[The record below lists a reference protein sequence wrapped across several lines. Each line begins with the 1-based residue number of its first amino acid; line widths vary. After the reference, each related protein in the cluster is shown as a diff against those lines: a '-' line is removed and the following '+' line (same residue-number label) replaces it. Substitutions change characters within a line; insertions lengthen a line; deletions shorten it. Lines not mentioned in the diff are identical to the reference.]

1 GMMALC
7 GVPFFFSGFWSK
19 DEILHEASKWDVSR
33 WPFYLGLLGAA
44 LTAFYMTRQV
54 CYVFLGSSR
63 SSRREEA
70 HPANRHPTS
79 DTRSGDEPPHA
90 GCYNPHESPPV
101 MTVPLIVLAVG
112 AVLVGFVGTPAWP
125 WFHDYLTGH
134 HSAFDFSKL
143 LQGETLSVMLLSI
156 FIVAAGIGTGW
167 WLYGRKPVEKADEA
181 DPLERLTPGTFD
193 VLRKKF
199 LVDELYEISVIRFNA
214 WSARVSDWLDRW
226 VWGGAVVAVSYV
238 ALGLSWFNRLI
249 DEYVVNLGF
258 DKGCEGLRGGGGRL
272 SRMQSGQVQHYLRV
286 IGVALAVLVL
296 VLMWG
301 CAK

>member
-1 GMMALC
+1 M
-7 GVPFFFSGFWSK
+7 
-19 DEILHEASKWDVSR
+19 KWDVSR
-33 WPFYLGLLGAA
+33 WPFYLGLLGVA

-54 CYVFLGSSR
+54 CYVFFGQSR
-63 SSRREEA
+63 LK
-70 HPANRHPTS
+70 PMNRS
-79 DTRSGDEPPHA
+79 IVKPPNGFNDSTNHDSTHDV
-90 GCYNPHESPPV
+90 HESPQV

-112 AVLVGFVGTPAWP
+112 AILVGFVGTPAWP

-143 LQGETLSVMLLSI
+143 LQGETLSVMLLSVL
-156 FIVAAGIGTGW
+156 IVAAGIGAGW
-167 WLYGRKPVEKADEA
+167 WLYGRKPVEKAEEA
-181 DPLERLTPGTFD
+181 DPLERLTPDTFD

-199 LVDELYEISVIRFNA
+199 LVDELYEVSVIRFNA

-226 VWGGAVVAVSYV
+226 VWGGAVLAVSYV
-238 ALGLSWFNRLI
+238 ALGLSWLNRLI

-272 SRMQSGQVQHYLRV
+272 SRMQTGQVQHYLRV

-296 VLMWG
+296 LLTWG
-301 CAK
+301 CVR